1 MMVLLIDRCYITIQ
15 IIIPVSQLLPWV
27 LGSAGAVLPQCERGA
42 GQSST
47 AQHITGWWEQRGAV
61 GAAWGRG
68 CPRPPRAWDF
78 RWVSAGRR
86 PPQELEEH
94 GECSAP
100 QPSPELSLFPWAAQ
114 RCLLQGFL
122 ASKAMAI
129 YPQAGTQSLILDQ
142 KLSLAE
148 QPCMAQRN
156 PRAAPG
162 WGAEPLH
169 GISGCTHMGWIPCS
183 QGGTRAWDTA
193 LSAD

>member
-1 MMVLLIDRCYITIQ
+1 MLGRSC
-15 IIIPVSQLLPWV
+15 PSVS
-27 LGSAGAVLPQCERGA
+27 AARGRA
-42 GQSST
+42 